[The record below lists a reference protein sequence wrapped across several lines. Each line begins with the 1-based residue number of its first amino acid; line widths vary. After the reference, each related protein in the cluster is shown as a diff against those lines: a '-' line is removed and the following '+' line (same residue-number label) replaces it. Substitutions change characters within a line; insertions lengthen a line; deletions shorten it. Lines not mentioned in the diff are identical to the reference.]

1 MAAHIVTALK
11 QIEQQIESGKPDL
24 HLDTALNLSCWTED
38 LDLDDYRSLGHL
50 ISDVD
55 DPGLLP
61 WVKIAIRKYT
71 QVWEQVG
78 EPSTREEWRD
88 RYWDSSTWRGIRIV
102 VDWEGNPWGKEEMNK
117 ALAVI
122 PCTCQECVSA
132 RLAMEEDDH
141 VSL

>member
-38 LDLDDYRSLGHL
+38 LDLDDYRSLEHL
-50 ISDVD
+50 VD

-78 EPSTREEWRD
+78 EPSTREQWRD
-88 RYWDSSTWRGIRIV
+88 RYWGDGAWRGIRIV

-122 PCTCQECVSA
+122 PCTCQECVLE
-132 RLAMEEDDH
+132 RMEADH
-141 VSL
+141 VV